1 MIQLTYVQEGE
12 IQFDTLQTMTIKDS
26 KKAQNYM
33 VKRGDIL
40 ISARGTTIKIVVVPD
55 IDEEII
61 LSHNF
66 IGLRPT
72 SDYHAQFLRAYLESP
87 LGQYYL
93 STSQKGS
100 AVKVISLKEIVG
112 IPVPELSYDEQ
123 QRIGNQY
130 VQANDDYKKAI
141 QEAERMKRD
150 SYLNLYK
157 EMEISVAFE

>member
-1 MIQLTYVQEGE
+1 KTNNIQKQDIGKTAEVYRSINIPPKHKQESGTKYKVIQLTDVQEGE
-12 IQFDTLQTMTIKDS
+12 IQFDTLQTMTVKDS

-66 IGLRPT
+66 SGLRPT
-72 SDYHAQFLRAYLESP
+72 THYQAQFLRAYLESP

-93 STSQKGS
+93 SASQKIY
-100 AVKVISLKEIVG
+100 AV
-112 IPVPELSYDEQ
+112 
-123 QRIGNQY
+123 
-130 VQANDDYKKAI
+130 
-141 QEAERMKRD
+141 
-150 SYLNLYK
+150 
-157 EMEISVAFE
+157 

>member
-1 MIQLTYVQEGE
+1 
-12 IQFDTLQTMTIKDS
+12 
-26 KKAQNYM
+26 M

-87 LGQYYL
+87 VGQYYL

-100 AVKVISLKEIVG
+100 AVKVISLKEIVK
-112 IPVPELSYDEQ
+112 IPVPELSYDQ
-123 QRIGNQY
+123 QQKIGEQY
-130 VQANDDYKKAI
+130 VQVNNDYRQALK
-141 QEAERMKRD
+141 EAERKQRE
-150 SYLNLYK
+150 SYLDLYK
-157 EMEISVAFE
+157 EMEISVAFS